1 MGKCGYDSDN
11 KTIEINRKH
20 EKIDDIKKIISSA
33 SSDCECD
40 TTKGLQLNGLEQF
53 INSIFPIDFP
63 SKEIEEIRGHLLI
76 LKNKNNKN
84 LHLFI
89 LKNISKNQY
98 YYFVL
103 FAKKVSEKTLDIS
116 YKFRIEKKN
125 KLNYCFDIIDSTST
139 QSRESKIDIQ
149 NISQEKKNEISKIVK
164 EDINNFKETII

>member
-1 MGKCGYDSDN
+1 MGICGSDSND

-20 EKIDDIKKIISSA
+20 DKINDIKKIISSA

-40 TTKGLQLNGLEQF
+40 TTKGLQKKGLDQF

-76 LKNKNNKN
+76 LNNKNNKN

-103 FAKKVSEKTLDIS
+103 FAKKVSEKTLDVS
-116 YKFRIEKKN
+116 YKFRIEKKR
-125 KLNYCFDIIDSTST
+125 KLNFNFDIIDST
-139 QSRESKIDIQ
+139 QSKESKIDIQ
-149 NISQEKKNEISKIVK
+149 NISQEKKDEIYKLVK
-164 EDINNFKETII
+164 EDINNFKETIF